1 MLVSLSIKN
10 FALIESLSVDFS
22 DGLQIITGETGAGKS
37 ILLGAL
43 GLVLGKRADVNSLKN
58 KEVKCTIEAHFNL
71 SKYELK
77 QFFDDYDL
85 DFDAN
90 TIIRREILPN
100 GKSRAF
106 VNDTPTN
113 LNELVLLGNQLI
125 DIHSQHQTLEL
136 SEEAFQIEILDA
148 IAQNQNLLL
157 DYQSS
162 LKEYKFLNQQIE
174 SKQLQWQDLKKESD
188 YNQFLLQELEDA
200 KLVLEE
206 QKLLEEEFEVLN
218 NIEFIKEQFDKTLG
232 LSNHESIG
240 TSMQLLDMK
249 NALQK
254 IANFSDQYNVFFERM
269 QSVFI
274 EFKDILTEIETTAD
288 AMISDA
294 SRLDFLQNK
303 LQSIYNLQKKHQV
316 TTVEALLEI
325 QSHLSSKVILTSEL
339 ELEIQNLATR
349 RENILLKLEDFSN
362 QLLLAR
368 NIAAP
373 KLIAEIQ
380 EILTQLGMP
389 NAQFKFE
396 IAAGNHFYK
405 HGKDEIKLLF
415 SANKGG
421 DFALLKKVASGGEL
435 SRIMLAIKAILS
447 QYSQLPTIIFDEID
461 TGVSGEVAH
470 KMGDI
475 MKKMSHSMQVFA
487 ITHLPQIA
495 GKGVKHYKVE
505 KQVIENQ
512 TFTNLRLLSQD
523 QRIIEIAQ
531 MLSGDTITDSA
542 LNHAKSLLN

>member
-58 KEVKCTIEAHFNL
+58 KDVKCTIEAHFNL

-77 QFFDDYDL
+77 QFFDEYDL

-113 LNELVLLGNQLI
+113 LNELVLLGNHLI

-148 IAQNQNLLL
+148 IAQNQNLLF

-200 KLVLEE
+200 KLVSEE

-218 NIEFIKEQFDKTLG
+218 NIELIKEQFDKTLG

-240 TSMQLLDMK
+240 TILQLLEMK

-254 IANFSDQYNVFFERM
+254 IANFSDQYNVLFERM

-274 EFKDILTEIETTAD
+274 EFKDILNEIEITAD
-288 AMISDA
+288 GMISDA

-303 LQSIYNLQKKHQV
+303 LQTIYNLQKKHQV

-339 ELEIQNLATR
+339 ESEIKNLAIR
-349 RENILLKLEDFSN
+349 RENVLVKLEDLSN
-362 QLLLAR
+362 QLLLTR

-373 KLIAEIQ
+373 KLTLEIQ
-380 EILTQLGMP
+380 GILTQLGMP

-396 IAAGNHFYK
+396 IASGNHFYK
-405 HGKDEIKLLF
+405 HGKDEVKLLF

-495 GKGVKHYKVE
+495 GKGIKHYKVE

-512 TFTNLRLLSQD
+512 TFTNLKVLSQD

>member
-58 KEVKCTIEAHFNL
+58 KDVKCTIEAHFNL

-77 QFFDDYDL
+77 KFFDEYDL

-113 LNELVLLGNQLI
+113 LNELVLLGNHLI

-148 IAQNQNLLL
+148 IAQNQNLLF

-200 KLVLEE
+200 KLVSEE

-218 NIEFIKEQFDKTLG
+218 NIELIKEQFDKTLG

-240 TSMQLLDMK
+240 TILQLLEMK

-254 IANFSDQYNVFFERM
+254 IANFSDQYNVLFERM

-274 EFKDILTEIETTAD
+274 EFKDILNEIEITAD
-288 AMISDA
+288 GMISDA

-303 LQSIYNLQKKHQV
+303 LQTIYNLLKKHQV

-339 ELEIQNLATR
+339 ESEIKNLAIR
-349 RENILLKLEDFSN
+349 RENVLVKLEDLSN
-362 QLLLAR
+362 QLLLTR

-373 KLIAEIQ
+373 KLILEIQ
-380 EILTQLGMP
+380 GILTQLGMP

-396 IAAGNHFYK
+396 IASGNHFYK
-405 HGKDEIKLLF
+405 HGKDEVKLLF

-495 GKGVKHYKVE
+495 GKGIKHYKVE

-512 TFTNLRLLSQD
+512 TFTNLKVLSQD

>member
-200 KLVLEE
+200 KLVSEE

-254 IANFSDQYNVFFERM
+254 IANFSDQYNVLFERM

-303 LQSIYNLQKKHQV
+303 LQAIYNLQKKHQV

-325 QSHLSSKVILTSEL
+325 QSYLSSKVILTSEL

-405 HGKDEIKLLF
+405 HGKDEVRLLF

>member
-77 QFFDDYDL
+77 QFFEDYDL

-174 SKQLQWQDLKKESD
+174 SKQMQWQDLKKESD

-200 KLVLEE
+200 KLVSEE

-254 IANFSDQYNVFFERM
+254 IANFSDQYNVLFERM

-303 LQSIYNLQKKHQV
+303 LQAIYNLQKKHQV

-405 HGKDEIKLLF
+405 HGKDEVRLLF

-512 TFTNLRLLSQD
+512 TFTNLRLLLQD

>member
-58 KEVKCTIEAHFNL
+58 KDVKCTIEAHFNL

-77 QFFDDYDL
+77 QFFDEYDL

-113 LNELVLLGNQLI
+113 LNELVLLGNHLI

-148 IAQNQNLLL
+148 IAQNQNLLF

-200 KLVLEE
+200 KLVSEE

-218 NIEFIKEQFDKTLG
+218 NIELIKEQFDKTLG

-240 TSMQLLDMK
+240 TILQLLEMK

-254 IANFSDQYNVFFERM
+254 IANFSDQYNVLFERM

-274 EFKDILTEIETTAD
+274 EFKDILNEIEITAD
-288 AMISDA
+288 GMISDA

-303 LQSIYNLQKKHQV
+303 LQTIYNLLKKHQV

-325 QSHLSSKVILTSEL
+325 QSYLSSKVILTSEL
-339 ELEIQNLATR
+339 ESEIKNLAIR
-349 RENILLKLEDFSN
+349 RENVLVKLEDLSN
-362 QLLLAR
+362 QLLLTR

-373 KLIAEIQ
+373 KLILEIQ
-380 EILTQLGMP
+380 GILTQLGMP

-396 IAAGNHFYK
+396 IASGNHFYK
-405 HGKDEIKLLF
+405 HGKDEVKLLF

-495 GKGVKHYKVE
+495 GKGIKHYKVE

-512 TFTNLRLLSQD
+512 TFTNLKVLSQD

>member
-58 KEVKCTIEAHFNL
+58 KDVKCTIEAHFNL

-77 QFFDDYDL
+77 QFFDEYDL

-113 LNELVLLGNQLI
+113 LNELVLLGNHLI

-148 IAQNQNLLL
+148 IAQNQNLLF

-200 KLVLEE
+200 KLVSEE

-218 NIEFIKEQFDKTLG
+218 NIELIKEQFDKTLG

-240 TSMQLLDMK
+240 TILQLLEMK

-254 IANFSDQYNVFFERM
+254 IANFSDQYNVLFERM

-274 EFKDILTEIETTAD
+274 EFKDILNEI
-288 AMISDA
+288 
-294 SRLDFLQNK
+294 
-303 LQSIYNLQKKHQV
+303 
-316 TTVEALLEI
+316 
-325 QSHLSSKVILTSEL
+325 
-339 ELEIQNLATR
+339 
-349 RENILLKLEDFSN
+349 
-362 QLLLAR
+362 
-368 NIAAP
+368 
-373 KLIAEIQ
+373 
-380 EILTQLGMP
+380 
-389 NAQFKFE
+389 
-396 IAAGNHFYK
+396 
-405 HGKDEIKLLF
+405 
-415 SANKGG
+415 
-421 DFALLKKVASGGEL
+421 
-435 SRIMLAIKAILS
+435 
-447 QYSQLPTIIFDEID
+447 
-461 TGVSGEVAH
+461 
-470 KMGDI
+470 
-475 MKKMSHSMQVFA
+475 
-487 ITHLPQIA
+487 
-495 GKGVKHYKVE
+495 
-505 KQVIENQ
+505 
-512 TFTNLRLLSQD
+512 
-523 QRIIEIAQ
+523 
-531 MLSGDTITDSA
+531 
-542 LNHAKSLLN
+542 